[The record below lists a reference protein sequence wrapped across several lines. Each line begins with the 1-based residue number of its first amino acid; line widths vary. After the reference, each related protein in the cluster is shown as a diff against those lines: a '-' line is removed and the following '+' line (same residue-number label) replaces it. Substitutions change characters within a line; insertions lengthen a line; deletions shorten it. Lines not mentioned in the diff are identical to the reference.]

1 VTNLLY
7 LSSQV
12 SYAIAMPQTCDSFG
26 LTSAMVRVNTNHIT
40 NKNVVREDTNNGFR
54 NDIRTTLLLQKTNL
68 KRHSK

>member
-1 VTNLLY
+1 
-7 LSSQV
+7 
-12 SYAIAMPQTCDSFG
+12 MPQTCDSFG